1 MQAIV
6 KELKERNAEQ
16 AEQIA
21 DLIKQLQ
28 MLEAENKILK
38 QKNDFLLHRLF
49 GCASEKF
56 DAGQLELLLGIPE
69 AEVLPRSDVSPHS
82 STPRQ
87 RSKRTRKPRIPDNLP
102 TEDIVIE
109 PEAVRLSPDA
119 YKMIGEEI
127 TQEIDVIPP
136 VYFRRR
142 YIRRKYTSLLD
153 RAMAPIIAPLPARL
167 IEGGY
172 GSAGLVTDIILR
184 KYVDHIPLY
193 RQEQILRT
201 RHGIELPRKT
211 MSDWMG
217 IAANW
222 LKPIYNHARDD
233 LRKSGY
239 LQIDETPVR
248 YCQTEGGGSGQG
260 YLWVYHH
267 PPGGTVLY
275 EWHTGRGS
283 DCLDEMLDGF
293 SGTVQC
299 DGYKGYTAYA
309 KRHEAIDLAAC
320 WAHARRK
327 IYEARD
333 ETPQLAGWLLNQIG
347 HMYRIESELRE
358 KKAGPRLRQAV
369 RSAESGMFLTRIGKA
384 LERKKAAYL
393 PRGQM
398 GEAIAYALGLWKQ
411 LLKFR
416 DDGRLEI
423 DNNGVENAIRPT
435 AVGKKNWL
443 FIGHPD
449 AGERSAILYTILE
462 NCKRRGINPEVYLR
476 DVLTRLP
483 SLTNRQTQ
491 DLTPARWLA
500 ARKAKAA

>member
-1 MQAIV
+1 METELQQAL
-6 KELKERNAEQ
+6 KEIKALKERVQ
-16 AEQIA
+16 A
-21 DLIKQLQ
+21 
-28 MLEAENKILK
+28 LEVENTLLK
-38 QKNDFLLHRLF
+38 RQKDFLLHRLF
-49 GCASEKF
+49 GRASEKI
-56 DAGQLELLLGIPE
+56 DSKQMELLLG
-69 AEVLPRSDVSPHS
+69 LPVTELPTETKPLQFPASVR
-82 STPRQ
+82 RQ
-87 RSKRTRKPRIPDNLP
+87 ARRERKPRIPENLP
-102 TEDIVIE
+102 IEDIVIE
-109 PEAVRLSPDA
+109 PEAVRLSPQD
-119 YKMIGEEI
+119 YRLIGQEI

-136 VYFRRR
+136 VYYCRR

-153 RAMAPIIAPLPARL
+153 RAMAPIMAPLPARL

-217 IAANW
+217 ITANW
-222 LKPIYNHARDD
+222 LKPIYNHLRDE

-248 YCQTEGGGSGQG
+248 YCQAEGGGSGQG

-275 EWHTGRGS
+275 EWHTGRGA
-283 DCLDEMLDGF
+283 DCLDRMLDGF
-293 SGTVQC
+293 AGTVQC
-299 DGYKGYTAYA
+299 DGYSGYTAYA
-309 KRHEAIDLAAC
+309 KKNDGVDLAAC

-327 IYEARD
+327 VFEARD
-333 ETPQLAGWLLNQIG
+333 EAPQFAGWLLNQIG
-347 HMYRIESELRE
+347 HMYRIESELRD

-369 RSAESGMFLTRIGKA
+369 RSAESGMILARIGRA
-384 LERKKAAYL
+384 LDRKKAVYL

-398 GEAIAYALGLWKQ
+398 GQAIGYILGMWKL

-416 DDGRLEI
+416 DNGLLEI

-443 FIGHPD
+443 FVGHPE
-449 AGERSAILYTILE
+449 AGDRSAILYTILE
-462 NCKRRGINPEVYLR
+462 NCKRLGINPEVYLR

-491 DLTPARWLA
+491 DLTPARWAA
-500 ARKAKAA
+500 ARKTKAA